1 MIPHEAK
8 IEESLIIIQ
17 GDKWSLELLK
27 VDISSA
33 ILFELAS
40 EETISPKLQ
49 MLLSSEQFRQFIR
62 KLILSLR
69 IVKGDKK
76 ILKEMGLTANGTHMT
91 ELALEGVREIATSH
105 GTGSISH
112 FLSWTEE
119 PYIITNFYGD
129 FHSEEETPR
138 LIWGVADAEEILK
151 NMIEIGN
158 ELFGV
163 D

>member
-1 MIPHEAK
+1 MIVR
-8 IEESLIIIQ
+8 
-17 GDKWSLELLK
+17 GDRWSLEILK
-27 VDISSA
+27 TNTPDA
-33 ILFELAS
+33 ILLELVS
-40 EETISPKLQ
+40 YEGKCPKLQ
-49 MLLSSEQFRQFIR
+49 LLLSSEQFRQFIS

-76 ILKEMGLTANGTHMT
+76 ILKEMGLTANGTHVT

-112 FLSWTEE
+112 FLSWIEE
-119 PYIITNFYGD
+119 PYIITNFYRAI
-129 FHSEEETPR
+129 HSEEETPR